1 MNRTKSMMR
10 KIEDRCSLVLNVN
23 LELPVCPGKDRTG
36 WPGEEHAC
44 AHSLFS
50 LLHRCSPL
58 LKPQWQNSTGEKY
71 TSCILHICAKYIFCV
86 TLYCRYRVPCLSC
99 FISTPA
105 QCRNR
110 CKQAQKC
117 LALPQR
123 CLAIKMPPEMQV
135 GRWMD
140 VRAAS
145 GSLDNYWVVGWFLSS
160 ACHPH
165 FDEAPTMFSTRAAS
179 TTPYTSNPI
188 NFSLGYDKKHCQR
201 PNYQQRCCLSLPNQ
215 RLKW

>member
-1 MNRTKSMMR
+1 MNDEL
-10 KIEDRCSLVLNVN
+10 KIARLKIALQRAFLGRAILIFTTGVN
-23 LELPVCPGKDRTG
+23 R
-36 WPGEEHAC
+36 
-44 AHSLFS
+44 
-50 LLHRCSPL
+50 R
-58 LKPQWQNSTGEKY
+58 
-71 TSCILHICAKYIFCV
+71 
-86 TLYCRYRVPCLSC
+86 
-99 FISTPA
+99 
-105 QCRNR
+105 RNGNPS
-110 CKQAQKC
+110 C

-135 GRWMD
+135 ARWMD

-165 FDEAPTMFSTRAAS
+165 FDEAPTLFSTSAAS

-201 PNYQQRCCLSLPNQ
+201 PNYQPRCCLSLPNQ
-215 RLKW
+215 KLKW